1 MNKREIVEFTK
12 RTQQVIENTENQPPC
27 DVYFGRT
34 QAGRTLVSDPALE
47 KLNFAVR
54 AHKIVRCTPRLDPAR
69 SAGRRPTS
77 PYQLVQE
84 NNLGSIQPGKLADLV
99 VLDRDYLSIP
109 AEQIKDIKPMLTI
122 VGGRIVYD
130 AALLPA
136 AAR

>member
-54 AHKIVRCTPRLDPAR
+54 AHKIVRCAPRLDPAR
-69 SAGRRPTS
+69 SEGRWQTS
-77 PYQLVQE
+77 PYELVQE

-109 AEQIKDIKPMLTI
+109 AEQIKDIKPTLTI
-122 VGGRIVYD
+122 MGGRIVYD
-130 AALLPA
+130 AAPA
-136 AAR
+136 PR